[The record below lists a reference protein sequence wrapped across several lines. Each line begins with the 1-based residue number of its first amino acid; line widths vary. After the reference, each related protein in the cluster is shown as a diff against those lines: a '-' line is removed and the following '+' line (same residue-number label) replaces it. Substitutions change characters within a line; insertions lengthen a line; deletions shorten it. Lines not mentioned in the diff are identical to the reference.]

1 MICPSAVTA
10 IDLAGN
16 RGSQISMNGIQIYIT
31 TGVDTDTP
39 VVAFELNGNAPNP
52 FNPSTTIRYAIP
64 RASQVKVVI
73 YDVTGRKV
81 RTLVDEAVPMNDG
94 CLKPMTLVVPEGSLL
109 RPLYPAAVVAG
120 NVETSQLIV
129 DALYEIGRAHV

>member
-1 MICPSAVTA
+1 
-10 IDLAGN
+10 
-16 RGSQISMNGIQIYIT
+16 
-31 TGVDTDTP
+31 

-81 RTLVDEAVPMNDG
+81 RTLVDEAKTGPARYEAIWNGQNDLG
-94 CLKPMTLVVPEGSLL
+94 QVVASGVYVYRLQAGSFVEAKRMTLLK
-109 RPLYPAAVVAG
+109 
-120 NVETSQLIV
+120 
-129 DALYEIGRAHV
+129 